1 MDRYIQ
7 SQINDYRALV
17 RAYRGYIR
25 GMSNNNKSGIQ
36 VNKNMIKKLEAKL
49 DMSPKYFGESS
60 DGGSS
65 KAELYKLYTKAMKTP
80 SGSPAHDELK
90 DKIAKLRKELGM
102 NESISKADV
111 LEFMEDAIIGTMAV
125 LEKDELVSSHKMS
138 LIEGISELAEKYE
151 EIKNDNTLNEATQ
164 LNEFVPLAALAAP
177 VLGTV
182 ARAATGAAI
191 RGGVRYLG
199 SRAAQRGAA
208 QAAKKVA
215 QRGAKKTMRQRAK
228 GMARRVSPEFG
239 DGPNPTRQDFS
250 KTGADNL
257 DPTAAAYKA
266 GLSAADIEKVKKGYK
281 K

>member
-1 MDRYIQ
+1 MDRYHE
-7 SQINDYRALV
+7 SKINDYKALV

-25 GMSNNNKSGIQ
+25 GISNNNKTGIE
-36 VNKNMIKKLEAKL
+36 VNKNMIKKLEARL

-65 KAELYKLYTKAMKTP
+65 KAELYKLYTKAMKIP
-80 SGSPAHDELK
+80 SGSPAHNELK

-102 NESISKADV
+102 NESISKADI
-111 LEFMEDAIIGTMAV
+111 LEYMEDAMSGT
-125 LEKDELVSSHKMS
+125 LELIENTELVYSHKKA
-138 LIEGISELAEKYE
+138 LIESVDILTKEYEKLMD
-151 EIKNDNTLNEATQ
+151 DNTLTESIQ

-199 SRAAQRGAA
+199 SRAAKRAAA
-208 QAAKKVA
+208 QGAKKVA
-215 QRGAKKTMRQRAK
+215 QRGTKKTMRQRAK
-228 GMARRVSPEFG
+228 RMARKVSPEFG
-239 DGPNPTRQDFS
+239 SGSNPSRQDFS
-250 KTGADNL
+250 KSGGDNL

-266 GLSAADIEKVKKGYK
+266 GLSATDIAKVQKGYK

>member
-1 MDRYIQ
+1 MDRYHE
-7 SQINDYRALV
+7 SKINDYKALV

-25 GMSNNNKSGIQ
+25 GISNNNKTGIE
-36 VNKNMIKKLEAKL
+36 VNKNMIKKLEARL

-60 DGGSS
+60 DGGSN
-65 KAELYKLYTKAMKTP
+65 KAELYKLYTKAMKIP
-80 SGSPAHDELK
+80 SGSPAHNELK

-102 NESISKADV
+102 NESISKADI
-111 LEFMEDAIIGTMAV
+111 LEYMEDAMSGT
-125 LEKDELVSSHKMS
+125 LELIENTELVYSHKKA
-138 LIEGISELAEKYE
+138 LIESVDILTKEYEKLM
-151 EIKNDNTLNEATQ
+151 DGNTLTESIQ

-199 SRAAQRGAA
+199 SRSAQQGAKKAAQR
-208 QAAKKVA
+208 VA
-215 QRGAKKTMRQRAK
+215 QRATKKQVRKNTSRI
-228 GMARRVSPEFG
+228 ARSIEPEFG
-239 DGPNPTRQDFS
+239 GSASRPDRPIAGDSNQ
-250 KTGADNL
+250 GI

-266 GLSAADIEKVKKGYK
+266 GLSADDIAKVKKGYK